1 MASTAGGIWGTMAG
15 TRPAGVLRKEET
27 MAECPDREGLV
38 NLICTSCQFHKEA
51 DEDLECGAFVILK
64 RLLERG
70 VITPAQVADALRD

>member
-1 MASTAGGIWGTMAG
+1 MA
-15 TRPAGVLRKEET
+15 K
-27 MAECPDREGLV
+27 CPDRKGLV

-51 DEDLECGAFVILK
+51 DEDLECGAFIILK